1 MGNLL
6 LKQNNDL
13 LFRLFLIPHLYCLYV
28 SRTESKSNF
37 SAFPMTF
44 IVIRSTT
51 FKLIIQPRNKSVK
64 YFNNF
69 VRICHSEQKIHF
81 ARRHFLLDDELFELI
96 VTTTHLQE
104 ESKRLEHEARK
115 LVDAQIQVQ
124 IEARL
129 SKDKCH
135 HRRQKRRYSVPI
147 KNKRLNFRQLKQEL
161 QRQRQSFLRFERRL
175 RAKYE
180 QPFYDIVSNSTK
192 SQQRRCRRIRSIP
205 SESID

>member
-1 MGNLL
+1 M
-6 LKQNNDL
+6 
-13 LFRLFLIPHLYCLYV
+13 II
-28 SRTESKSNF
+28 SNSISF
-37 SAFPMTF
+37 
-44 IVIRSTT
+44 
-51 FKLIIQPRNKSVK
+51 
-64 YFNNF
+64 F
-69 VRICHSEQKIHF
+69 VRMCRERKIDDVQVDNTATEQVSQILEQLH
-81 ARRHFLLDDELFELI
+81 DELFELI
-96 VTTTHLQE
+96 ATTAHLQE
-104 ESKRLEHEARK
+104 E
-115 LVDAQIQVQ
+115 IQ

-135 HRRQKRRYSVPI
+135 HRRQKRRYSLPI
-147 KNKRLNFRQLKQEL
+147 KNKRLNFRQLKQKL